1 MAFVDHD
8 QIEEIWCDLFKRFLV
23 FLRAS
28 YSLIEREVNF
38 ISGINGAS
46 ADFGHCRTKWL
57 EIIIFGLVDQNV
69 AIGKEQNAFL
79 FFDFHRRQMI
89 WNAV

>member
-1 MAFVDHD
+1 M
-8 QIEEIWCDLFKRFLV
+8 FKRFLV

-69 AIGKEQNAFL
+69 AIGKEQNAF
-79 FFDFHRRQMI
+79 FIF
-89 WNAV
+89 